1 MSGMPHR
8 CARLRSRNDW
18 RAGLCFFRLKIQRQS
33 AERAK
38 RHNLLSEPMVNYLA
52 AGAWGL
58 VALLLVANMALRI
71 PDVISQERELSKH
84 FGPTEIVTTAPAP
97 VPDMASETIPLRPN
111 KPTDQSAP
119 EVLGTIE
126 PATRSEAIPLSPSK
140 PTDQSTPEVRGTIEP
155 AKHSDALPL
164 SSDTH
169 STAQSAPEVPVTVE
183 PATRSEAVPLPPMR
197 PMPQPATRSTRANAQ
212 APKKRVPYEQPPI
225 SQLQSDTG
233 GFSIKD

>member
-1 MSGMPHR
+1 
-8 CARLRSRNDW
+8 
-18 RAGLCFFRLKIQRQS
+18 
-33 AERAK
+33 
-38 RHNLLSEPMVNYLA
+38 
-52 AGAWGL
+52 
-58 VALLLVANMALRI
+58 
-71 PDVISQERELSKH
+71 
-84 FGPTEIVTTAPAP
+84 
-97 VPDMASETIPLRPN
+97 DMASETIPLRPN

-119 EVLGTIE
+119 DVLGTIEPATHSVAVPLSPSRPDQSAPEVLGTIE
-126 PATRSEAIPLSPSK
+126 PATRSEALPLSPSK
-140 PTDQSTPEVRGTIEP
+140 PTDQSPPEVRGTIEP
-155 AKHSDALPL
+155 AYHSDALPL

-169 STAQSAPEVPVTVE
+169 TTAQSAPEVPVTVE